1 VNTGLT
7 SLLKILKDETRR
19 QIILLLN
26 NKGSLTYTEL
36 MDSLEVVSTGLLNYH
51 LKVLDDLL
59 AKDEEGKYVLSEKGK
74 LASRLLLEFPDDN
87 NNIRKKPTWWRKFWI
102 AEAIVI
108 PIYSAINIALYF
120 RGYIDAAAL
129 YTLTLSG
136 FACIG
141 IGYMIAHIKKDV
153 LSAQG
158 LLKLNRALYLLVG
171 LFTGGFLIWVGLI
184 VAMNMIGVS
193 FWLKGIIGDGTFA
206 ITTVIPCYIA
216 GYLLGD
222 WIGKKTN
229 YYIPHYP

>member
-1 VNTGLT
+1 VKSGLT

-19 QIILLLN
+19 QIILLLSD
-26 NKGSLTYTEL
+26 KGSLTYTEL

-59 AKDEEGKYVLSEKGK
+59 AKDEEEKYVLSEKGK
-74 LASRLLLEFPDDN
+74 LASRLLLEFPDD

-129 YTLTLSG
+129 YNLTLGG

-141 IGYMIAHIKKDV
+141 IGYMITHIKKDV

-158 LLKLNRALYLLVG
+158 LLKLNRVLYLLVG
-171 LFTGGFLIWVGLI
+171 LLTGGFLIWVGLI
-184 VAMNMIGVS
+184 VAMNMTGIS
-193 FWLKGIIGDGTFA
+193 FWLKGIIGDGAFA